1 VPQATAHNRAVNI
14 DLRDGLVAVPG
25 GLPTF
30 ASAGVEER
38 AVSIGRIAADSYE
51 YLSGLLGFRPEAQV
65 LVVTEADWPN
75 VTQTPVYGLP
85 NAGNGTLVVAGTEA
99 PFWATFAD
107 MVSPEDRAEF
117 EAAYAAADGSIR
129 LGPFMDLVAVHEVA
143 HLFHQG
149 TQHFPR
155 LWLQELFAN
164 LCLHAWVVDR
174 SPADLTTL
182 TTMPRLGSRATREA
196 WAHSSREDFEL
207 LYSDVG
213 GANYVWYQF
222 RLQVEAGGLVERAG
236 TAVVRRLFEAFRL
249 DDAALARRLADVDPG
264 LAEFSLRF

>member
-1 VPQATAHNRAVNI
+1 VVNT
-14 DLRDGLVAVPG
+14 DLRDGLIKVPG

-38 AVSIGRIAADSYE
+38 AQSIGRIAADSYE
-51 YLSGLLGFRPEAQV
+51 YLAGLLGYRPEAQV

-75 VTQTPVYGLP
+75 VTQTPLYGLP
-85 NAGNGTLVVAGTEA
+85 NAWNGTLVVAGTEA
-99 PFWATFAD
+99 PLWASFAD
-107 MVSPEDRAEF
+107 MVSQEDRAEF
-117 EAAYAAADGSIR
+117 EAVYATPDRSIR
-129 LGPFMDLVAVHEVA
+129 LGPFMDLVAVHEVG
-143 HLFHQG
+143 HLFHQR

-174 SPADLTTL
+174 SPADLVTL
-182 TTMPRLGSRATREA
+182 TTMPRLGSKSPPEA
-196 WAHSSREDFEL
+196 WAHSTREDFEL
-207 LYSDVG
+207 FYTDVG

-222 RLQVEAGGLVERAG
+222 RLQVEAGALVDRAG
-236 TAVVRRLFEAFRL
+236 TGVVRRLFDAFRL
-249 DDAALARRLADVDPG
+249 DDVALADRLAAAVDSG

>member
-1 VPQATAHNRAVNI
+1 MNI
-14 DLRDGLVAVPG
+14 DLRNGLVEVAG

-38 AVSIGRIAADSYE
+38 AEAVGRIAADSYE
-51 YLSGLLGFRPEAQV
+51 YLAELLGFRPEAQV

-75 VTQTPVYGLP
+75 ATQTPVYGLP

-99 PFWATFAD
+99 PLWDSFAE
-107 MVSPEDRAEF
+107 MVAQEDRAEF
-117 EAAYAAADGSIR
+117 EAAYTTSGGTIR
-129 LGPFMDLVAVHEVA
+129 LGPFMDLIAVHEVA
-143 HLFHQG
+143 HIFHQG

-174 SPADLTTL
+174 SPADLATL
-182 TTMPRLGSRATREA
+182 TTMPRLGSKAPPES
-196 WAHSSREDFEL
+196 WAHSSREDFEIF
-207 LYSDVG
+207 YADVG
-213 GANYVWYQF
+213 GPNYVWYQF
-222 RLQVEAGGLVERAG
+222 RLQVEAGALYDRAG
-236 TAVVRRLFEAFRL
+236 TGVVRRLFDAFAL
-249 DDAALARRLADVDPG
+249 DDAALARRLADHVDPG